1 MANSASSSTPIRLGL
16 ASMSDKTTPRNSLSY
31 RDAGVDIDAG
41 DALVSDIGPEAAR
54 TRRPG
59 ADAALGGFGGLFDL
73 SAAGFADPILVAA
86 TDGVGTKLELARAVG
101 MHRGLGIDLVAMCV
115 NDLIAQG
122 AIPLFFLD
130 YFATGKLDRSIA
142 SEVVAGIADG
152 CVECEAALIGGETA
166 EMPGVYPEGG
176 FDLAG
181 FAVGAAER
189 GTLLSRDMPK
199 AGDVAI
205 ALPSSGVHANGFSLV
220 RKIIEVNATALDA
233 RIHGIDAPL
242 GEALLTPTR
251 IYHHAARAAHEC
263 GGVTGICHVTGGG
276 LVENP
281 PRIYGDDL
289 ALQIDCRSWELP
301 PIFRWLAS
309 AGGVTSGEMA
319 RTFNCGIGML
329 IFVSPDRSAA
339 CLDALHSGPEPDAW
353 IAGRLAERGDGA
365 AVIFDGQDSWSQT
378 TGHPS

>member
-1 MANSASSSTPIRLGL
+1 
-16 ASMSDKTTPRNSLSY
+16 MSDKSSSSNSLSY

-41 DALVSDIGPEAAR
+41 DALVRDIGPDAAR
-54 TRRPG
+54 TRRAG
-59 ADAALGGFGGLFDL
+59 ADVALGGFGGLFDL
-73 SAAGFADPILVAA
+73 KAAGFTDPILVAA

-101 MHRGLGIDLVAMCV
+101 QHRGLGIDLVAMCV

-152 CVECEAALIGGETA
+152 CVACEAALIGGETA
-166 EMPGVYPEGG
+166 EMPGVYPDGG

-189 GTLLSRDMPK
+189 GTLLSREMPQD
-199 AGDVAI
+199 GDIAI

-220 RKIIEVNATALDA
+220 RKIIEVTGTSLDA
-233 RIHGIDAPL
+233 RVAGVDAPL
-242 GEALLTPTR
+242 GEALMAPTR
-251 IYHHAARAAHEC
+251 IYHHAARAAQA
-263 GGVTGICHVTGGG
+263 GGGLTGICHVTGGG

-281 PRIYGDDL
+281 PRVYRDDL
-289 ALQIDCRSWELP
+289 ALALDCASWELP
-301 PIFRWLAS
+301 PIFQWLAQQ
-309 AGGVTSGEMA
+309 GGVPADELA

-329 IFVSPDRSAA
+329 LFVAA
-339 CLDALHSGPEPDAW
+339 DKADSCLAALRDGPEPDAW
-353 IAGRLAERGDGA
+353 IAGRLGPRGDGP
-365 AVIFDGQDSWSQT
+365 AVSFAGQDSWPTDS
-378 TGHPS
+378 

>member
-1 MANSASSSTPIRLGL
+1 
-16 ASMSDKTTPRNSLSY
+16 MSDKTSPGNSLSY

-41 DALVSDIGPEAAR
+41 DALVGDIGPDAAR

-59 ADAALGGFGGLFDL
+59 ADVALGGFGGLFDL

-86 TDGVGTKLELARAVG
+86 TDGVGTKLELARSVG
-101 MHRGLGIDLVAMCV
+101 QHRGLGIDLVAMCV

-130 YFATGKLDRSIA
+130 YFATGKLDRTMA
-142 SEVVAGIADG
+142 AEVIAGIADG

-166 EMPGVYPEGG
+166 EMPGVYPDGG

-199 AGDVAI
+199 AGDMAI

-220 RKIIEVNATALDA
+220 RKIIEVTGTPLDA
-233 RIHGIDAPL
+233 VLDGVEVPL
-242 GEALLTPTR
+242 GEALLAPTR
-251 IYHHAARAAHEC
+251 IYHHAARCANRN

-281 PRIYGDDL
+281 PRIYGEEL
-289 ALQIDCRSWELP
+289 SLQIDCASWDLP
-301 PIFRWLAS
+301 PIFRWLAA
-309 AGGVTSGEMA
+309 AGGVAPAEMA

-329 IFVSPDRSAA
+329 MFVSPDKAA
-339 CLDALHSGPEPDAW
+339 GCLAALREGPEPGAW
-353 IAGRLAERGDGA
+353 IAGHLHPRGDGP
-365 AVIFDGQDSWSQT
+365 AVSFKGQKQWPNA
-378 TGHPS
+378 GRHPA

>member
-1 MANSASSSTPIRLGL
+1 MATSSSISTPIRLGL
-16 ASMSDKTTPRNSLSY
+16 ASMSDKTPPRNSLSY

-41 DALVSDIGPEAAR
+41 DALVSDIGPDAAR

-59 ADAALGGFGGLFDL
+59 ADVALGGFGGLFDL
-73 SAAGFADPILVAA
+73 AAAGFRDPILVAA
-86 TDGVGTKLELARAVG
+86 TDGVGTKLELARTVG
-101 MHRGLGIDLVAMCV
+101 TYRGLGIDLVAMCV

-130 YFATGKLDRSIA
+130 YFATGKLDRAIA

-166 EMPGVYPEGG
+166 EMPGVYPDGG

-189 GTLLSRDMPK
+189 GTLLARDMPQ

-220 RKIIEVNATALDA
+220 RKIIEVTGTPLDA
-233 RIHGIDAPL
+233 SVEGIDGAI
-242 GEALLTPTR
+242 GEALLAPTR
-251 IYHHAARAAHEC
+251 IYHHAARCAHGI

-289 ALQIDCRSWELP
+289 ALHIDCKSWDLP
-301 PIFRWLAS
+301 PVFRWLAS
-309 AGGVTSGEMA
+309 GGGVTASEMA

-329 IFVSPDRSAA
+329 IFVSADTADA
-339 CLDALHSGPEPDAW
+339 CLAALRDGPEPDAW
-353 IAGRLAERGDGA
+353 VVGQLGARGDGP
-365 AVIFDGQDSWSQT
+365 AVTFSDQSHWSQT
-378 TGHPS
+378 GGQPS